1 MNPADRECVERL
13 QAGDQT
19 ALVELYDRYGA
30 LLHPV
35 ALRITGNAAEAD
47 EVLFEAWS
55 QVVSRAV
62 TLEPRRGVAAWLLAL
77 VRTRAIERRRA
88 GISAGAAAQDREAG
102 PIEVSLER
110 MDLAD
115 RATEVIGLLD
125 DYERQVIE
133 LAFYEG
139 LGQNE
144 ISERMKVSVRDV
156 KTWTRQAL
164 HRLYESLPQ
173 QEAA

>member
-13 QAGDQT
+13 QAGDQA

-55 QVVSRAV
+55 QVVKRAV
-62 TLEPRRGVAAWLLAL
+62 PFEPRRGVAAWLLSL
-77 VRTRAIERRRA
+77 VRTRAIDRRRA
-88 GISAGAAAQDREAG
+88 GLNAGTAAQDRESG

-115 RATEVIGLLD
+115 RATEAIGLLD
-125 DYERQVIE
+125 DYERQAIE

-144 ISERMKVSVRDV
+144 ISERMQVSVRDV
-156 KTWTRQAL
+156 KTWTLQGL
-164 HRLYESLPQ
+164 HRLYEAMPQ

>member
-1 MNPADRECVERL
+1 
-13 QAGDQT
+13 
-19 ALVELYDRYGA
+19 
-30 LLHPV
+30 
-35 ALRITGNAAEAD
+35 
-47 EVLFEAWS
+47 
-55 QVVSRAV
+55 
-62 TLEPRRGVAAWLLAL
+62 
-77 VRTRAIERRRA
+77 
-88 GISAGAAAQDREAG
+88 
-102 PIEVSLER
+102 

>member
-13 QAGDQT
+13 QAGDQA

-35 ALRITGNAAEAD
+35 ALRITGNAGEAD

-55 QVVSRAV
+55 QVVKRAV
-62 TLEPRRGVAAWLLAL
+62 TLEPRRGVAAWLVAL

-88 GISAGAAAQDREAG
+88 GLNAESAAQDREDG
-102 PIEVSLER
+102 PIDVSLER

-115 RATEVIGLLD
+115 RATETIGLLD

-139 LGQNE
+139 ITQNE
-144 ISERMKVSVRDV
+144 TSERMQVSVRDV
-156 KTWTRQAL
+156 KTWTRQGL
-164 HRLYESLPQ
+164 DRLQDAMPQ